1 MDEAL
6 TSVPGLVS
14 GTPTA
19 VMLASAAGSPEK
31 GHRRFDGKF
40 EPGSSL
46 AQPWGSRGGS
56 RGWSFATVVRDLQ
69 PVDGRLG
76 EPGYCGI
83 LASAGAS
90 GATVFWKD
98 FTETAR
104 AILEDTSSTGIHWIH
119 HIRSHNTMRLVC
131 FAEGAG
137 KSGPADAASADAACL
152 QPSQHF
158 GSAGG
163 TGCSCQVSSEGTRL
177 GRSHCRA
184 GLPTAVAKPIIFSK
198 PEPGRCI
205 GFSCSCWCLPR
216 RVRGIF
222 PSCSVLQVA
231 QQCRSSVGCEIF
243 VFPCTCD
250 V

>member
-1 MDEAL
+1 MGK
-6 TSVPGLVS
+6 SGGQSGLEFRNS
-14 GTPTA
+14 C
-19 VMLASAAGSPEK
+19 AGSATSRRPAGRTWVLRNPCVSRRIGCNGVLE
-31 GHRRFDGKF
+31 GFHREQLHD
-40 EPGSSL
+40 
-46 AQPWGSRGGS
+46 
-56 RGWSFATVVRDLQ
+56 
-69 PVDGRLG
+69 
-76 EPGYCGI
+76 
-83 LASAGAS
+83 
-90 GATVFWKD
+90 
-98 FTETAR
+98 ETAR